1 MPSKSQNYNAIFFTW
16 CVPGLLLIVFGL
28 MAGQL
33 AFSHFGVALLG
44 LGLIY
49 YGRAKKHPRR
59 WYVLWLTISAV
70 YLVLGLIELFRR

>member
-1 MPSKSQNYNAIFFTW
+1 MSSKSQNYSAIFFTW
-16 CVPGLLLIVFGL
+16 CVPGLLLILFGVL
-28 MAGQL
+28 AGQP

-59 WYVLWLTISAV
+59 WTVLWLIISTV
-70 YLVLGLIELFRR
+70 YVVLGAIELVRS